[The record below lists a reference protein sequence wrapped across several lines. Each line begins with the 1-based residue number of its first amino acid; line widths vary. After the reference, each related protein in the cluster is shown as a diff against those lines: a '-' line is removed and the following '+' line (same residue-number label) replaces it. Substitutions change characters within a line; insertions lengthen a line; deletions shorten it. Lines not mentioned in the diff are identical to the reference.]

1 MKQALAALLSLLAF
15 AIVGPACTIDQ
26 APDGL
31 KRTPGGDGPEVVFDT
46 SHRPLPE
53 IPLPND
59 VASFA
64 DPTSRTGRRINV
76 SLVAPTRLETDAR
89 VGFNTLEGWGTFA
102 PITVSFARERGGDAA
117 QPAIDLEEVAA
128 RTRDYDPAD
137 DPFYVIDLSTGLPVI
152 LDMGKGNFPLALVD
166 RNRYWANDPRATEDS
181 LMFETVE
188 EGAGLPQAAYRPSL
202 DTDFDG
208 VLDHPNVLR
217 PNGRNARIEDVIP
230 WYERESD
237 TLILRPVVPLDEKHE
252 YAVVLTDRLRATSGR
267 AVRSPFEFV
276 HHAQQRRGAER
287 VRDILADASRR
298 AYYGDLAGT
307 GLEHVAFTWTFTTQP
322 VYDDMRLLRDGLHG
336 RGPFAHL
343 ATTFPPVGVAARAVG
358 TVRDPAEE
366 QPGAIDANINC
377 ATKKNTPYIVKSAN
391 AKDTFRQLLGQALGL
406 SGPELERLM
415 ESLDDVDHFVV
426 GSFQAP
432 YFMGDPEHEDQD
444 GRFELDYKNGTGRI
458 NKDTVQFWISVPK
471 ARGAMKQPF
480 PTTVWA
486 HGTSL
491 HADEIIIRSGYFAKQ
506 GIAMMGVNMPGHG
519 LYLGNLENVAQ
530 AFLSQ
535 ACFAPWTTAL
545 VTGRHRDLN
554 GDGEPDSGGLL
565 WTAHLFH
572 SRDNIRQS
580 VIDEL
585 QATRVLR
592 AFDGV
597 RRVKQDYNRDGIED
611 DLAGDFDGDG
621 VPDLGGPNVP
631 ITTAGNSFGGVLAM
645 VHGALDPNV
654 VAAAAISGGGGL
666 TDVATR
672 SALVPDS
679 VLQQVLSPLV
689 VGVPAKA
696 VETKNGVAQTRCTG
710 DQRSVRFVV
719 NDLTNSRE
727 VEIACLPPNELGPGK
742 TVILENLRNGERK
755 CARTGTDGRFR
766 IPIPADVLDRL
777 DLQIYD
783 APDAVVSYKG
793 CEVLPG
799 APVGRR
805 VRTFEQA
812 AVSFTPVANTA
823 KTCEAA
829 IAASAVDAPSGCAQF
844 RDFFFPVGSP
854 LVSPQ
859 EGLGLTRQSPEARR
873 LFALVQAALD
883 SGDPINFAPYYGLRD
898 APGLDGAPM
907 PPRAIIEWNTT
918 GDPLVP
924 AGTGWA
930 FGRAAGAVPFLPP
943 TFATSHPAWADYA
956 TPQALFDAL
965 GGKTPNEVLIATSS
979 LESLARFER
988 SRSGPACKANYV
1000 SSPTCT
1006 APPSTADCAR
1016 ALWDVDWLAEGANQ
1030 FDAPHPPVPLRLARA
1045 ADVRAADP
1053 AAVARAWAPR
1063 IVGSPFTPD
1072 PPNAPAPPLVGVLG
1086 AYIQMGGQHVF
1097 VNGDPCKAF
1106 DDTRYNVN
1114 LLARFLATRGTDLY
1128 ALSHPSTHRCLEK
1141 ETCGFFAP

>member
-1 MKQALAALLSLLAF
+1 MIRGFPVLAAAVLALSF
-15 AIVGPACTIDQ
+15 AGTTAAQ
-26 APDGL
+26 APAWPVKPVRL
-31 KRTPGGDGPEVVFDT
+31 IVAYPPGGST
-46 SHRPLPE
+46 
-53 IPLPND
+53 D
-59 VASFA
+59 VAARLVAEPLSKALGVPVFVENKPGA
-64 DPTSRTGRRINV
+64 GGTIGALFSAKSDPDGYTLHFGSAAETSIARVTMKAVPFETLRDFQPV
-76 SLVAPTRLETDAR
+76 SLVGR
-89 VGFNTLEGWGTFA
+89 VPFLLVTHAALPPNNLRELIDWIRANPGKVNYSSFGNNTTNHLVGEAFK
-102 PITVSFARERGGDAA
+102 
-117 QPAIDLEEVAA
+117 VAA
-128 RTRDYDPAD
+128 GVEAAHIPYKGSAPSVAD
-137 DPFYVIDLSTGLPVI
+137 LIGGQVQYTFDTITAV
-152 LDMGKGNFPLALVD
+152 
-166 RNRYWANDPRATEDS
+166 
-181 LMFETVE
+181 
-188 EGAGLPQAAYRPSL
+188 LPQVK
-202 DTDFDG
+202 G
-208 VLDHPNVLR
+208 
-217 PNGRNARIEDVIP
+217 GR
-230 WYERESD
+230 
-237 TLILRPVVPLDEKHE
+237 LK
-252 YAVVLTDRLRATSGR
+252 
-267 AVRSPFEFV
+267 
-276 HHAQQRRGAER
+276 
-287 VRDILADASRR
+287 
-298 AYYGDLAGT
+298 
-307 GLEHVAFTWTFTTQP
+307 
-322 VYDDMRLLRDGLHG
+322 
-336 RGPFAHL
+336 
-343 ATTFPPVGVAARAVG
+343 
-358 TVRDPAEE
+358 
-366 QPGAIDANINC
+366 AIA
-377 ATKKNTPYIVKSAN
+377 
-391 AKDTFRQLLGQALGL
+391 
-406 SGPELERLM
+406 
-415 ESLDDVDHFVV
+415 
-426 GSFQAP
+426 
-432 YFMGDPEHEDQD
+432 
-444 GRFELDYKNGTGRI
+444 
-458 NKDTVQFWISVPK
+458 
-471 ARGAMKQPF
+471 
-480 PTTVWA
+480 
-486 HGTSL
+486 
-491 HADEIIIRSGYFAKQ
+491 
-506 GIAMMGVNMPGHG
+506 
-519 LYLGNLENVAQ
+519 
-530 AFLSQ
+530 
-535 ACFAPWTTAL
+535 
-545 VTGRHRDLN
+545 
-554 GDGEPDSGGLL
+554 
-565 WTAHLFH
+565 
-572 SRDNIRQS
+572 
-580 VIDEL
+580 
-585 QATRVLR
+585 
-592 AFDGV
+592 
-597 RRVKQDYNRDGIED
+597 
-611 DLAGDFDGDG
+611 
-621 VPDLGGPNVP
+621 
-631 ITTAGNSFGGVLAM
+631 
-645 VHGALDPNV
+645 
-654 VAAAAISGGGGL
+654 
-666 TDVATR
+666 VATAQR

-689 VGVPAKA
+689 VGVPANA